1 MAKVSRSGSR
11 AQGCISPPVTPI
23 PLGPQTWP
31 HSSITWVWGLLWF
44 LSQCCPGPTLG
55 DSSLICMRLGPGMG
69 FFFFFFKLCHD
80 WKTGPRQ
87 ATTAGGDIATTSRL
101 RKQRFLFHPR
111 ARCVSKRGKL
121 LGGQGGLGKGE
132 ANSRNSLK

>member
-1 MAKVSRSGSR
+1 MHLSTGYTHSPGASDVATQQYHLGLGFALVFKPVLSGSHPWR
-11 AQGCISPPVTPI
+11 FQFNLHEVGSRHGI
-23 PLGPQTWP
+23 
-31 HSSITWVWGLLWF
+31 
-44 LSQCCPGPTLG
+44 
-55 DSSLICMRLGPGMG
+55 